1 MGDKPREQ
9 PPWPACADC
18 QITVPDEPR
27 TQHGLRGA
35 APTEAVRDEGGDD
48 IPLSQDFG
56 PWTAELRR
64 RAAEGMARA
73 LARVREENDGR
84 NEQEGAGTE
93 LRRA

>member
-1 MGDKPREQ
+1 MNDTPREQ

-18 QITVPDEPR
+18 QVTIPDAREQRGGSTTTGTGKSEP
-27 TQHGLRGA
+27 GA
-35 APTEAVRDEGGDD
+35 TCDD

-73 LARVREENDGR
+73 LARVREET
-84 NEQEGAGTE
+84 AGKDEHAVVDTKA
-93 LRRA
+93 RRA